1 MLLRSQHDKSYA
13 VVLLV
18 ADFNLFNN
26 VRHPYLLTIVSG
38 LALNFRI
45 PMLLKSVLNCMEK
58 FELVKIISGLFL
70 GITSKGNMKA
80 NQKFLPRTFLD
91 FQTIFG

>member
-13 VVLLV
+13 ALLLV

-45 PMLLKSVLNCMEK
+45 PMLLKSVVNCMEK
-58 FELVKIISGLFL
+58 FGIS
-70 GITSKGNMKA
+70 
-80 NQKFLPRTFLD
+80 
-91 FQTIFG
+91 

>member
-45 PMLLKSVLNCMEK
+45 PMLLKSVVNYMEK
-58 FELVKIISGLFL
+58 FGIS
-70 GITSKGNMKA
+70 
-80 NQKFLPRTFLD
+80 
-91 FQTIFG
+91 

>member
-38 LALNFRI
+38 LGLNFCI
-45 PMLLKSVLNCMEK
+45 PMLLKSVVNCMEK
-58 FELVKIISGLFL
+58 FGIS
-70 GITSKGNMKA
+70 
-80 NQKFLPRTFLD
+80 
-91 FQTIFG
+91 